1 MDQFDYDLNNF
12 YKSIMDKI
20 KGEVDIKGKEKTEQY
35 KDDRKEE
42 FDVPF

>member
-20 KGEVDIKGKEKTEQY
+20 KGEVDIKGKKTEQY